1 MFKQQAKLDV
11 LIVKHN
17 GEAAAGA
24 AVAGGHVDAVFAA
37 SAALDAFVSGGKL
50 TPLATTGTKR
60 SPLLPQLPTL
70 AEAGV
75 EGYALTGFIAI
86 AVPKDTPADV
96 QDKLRQSLGAVTSD
110 PEIAAK
116 LRALHFEPISDT
128 RADIDAFIASERSR
142 LGSVIEKMGGAIE

>member
-1 MFKQQAKLDV
+1 
-11 LIVKHN
+11 
-17 GEAAAGA
+17 
-24 AVAGGHVDAVFAA
+24 VFAA

-75 EGYALTGFIAI
+75 AALTGFIAI